1 MKPNIAKQIKKRIY
15 KSNII
20 NYVSKEKL
28 KKALENISENDNIHN
43 NIYNILT
50 YLSTQ
55 INKDNNIIKK
65 GIETSENYQFSKILN
80 KGCTD
85 YLTSKISGESSEKYP
100 QCNELFSKL
109 EPVLIKYTG
118 NKDILMEIF
127 LNNKV
132 ELIKDI
138 CNNYISKGTFEN
150 IYHNFL
156 FMEKEEIDEI
166 INKMNEYEEVQL
178 ELINQRSILK
188 IIMEKIRNL
197 FVRKEQKSLNEL

>member
-1 MKPNIAKQIKKRIY
+1 MNSNITKQTKKQIY
-15 KSNII
+15 KSNIMK
-20 NYVSKEKL
+20 YVSKEKI
-28 KKALENISENDNIHN
+28 KKALENISENDSIHN
-43 NIYNILT
+43 NIYNVLS

-55 INKDNNIIKK
+55 IDENNNIIKK

-85 YLTSKISGESSEKYP
+85 YLASKISGENSEKYP

-109 EPVLIKYTG
+109 EPMLIKHTG
-118 NKDILMEIF
+118 NEDILTEIY
-127 LNNKV
+127 LNNEV

-166 INKMNEYEEVQL
+166 INEMNKYEEVKL
-178 ELINQRSILK
+178 EIINQRSIIK
-188 IIMEKIRNL
+188 IIMQKIRNL